1 MKIGM
6 TDYYVKRYGLSEGA
20 ARMAAHG
27 YSCID
32 YQLADIKLDLYTARD
47 EDFLRMI
54 TDIKKVLTA
63 KGISVHQI
71 HGPFCAELTDRT
83 EEDRAIS
90 FEKKTKGMVM
100 AKYLGAKY
108 MAVHPLTPYGI
119 GGDRAEEVVE
129 INRAYYTA
137 LAKVAG
143 KLGIV
148 LCLENLPFVDFPL
161 SRVEDVC
168 DLINEINS
176 PYLKMTFDAGHA
188 NIFEGRISDKLRY
201 AGELVKIIHAHDN
214 DGTGDQHLVPYDG
227 TVDWADFAEGLFDIG
242 FDGVFNFETAP
253 VYKKNLDAGMTDD
266 EVLEAELSFAKLA
279 KLLAG

>member
-6 TDYYVKRYGLSEGA
+6 TDYYIKRYGLSEGA
-20 ARMAAHG
+20 ERMAAHG
-27 YSCID
+27 YSCLD

-47 EDFLRMI
+47 EDFLRMV
-54 TDIKKVLTA
+54 TAIKKELSA

-71 HGPFCAELTDRT
+71 HGPFCAELTDKT

-90 FEKKTKGMVM
+90 FEKKTKAMVM

-108 MAVHPLTPYGI
+108 MAVHPLTPFGI
-119 GGDRAEEVVE
+119 GGDRAEEAVE
-129 INRAYYTA
+129 IHRAYYPA

-148 LCLENLPFVDFPL
+148 VCLENLPFVDFPL

-168 DLINEINS
+168 DLVNEINS

-201 AGELVKIIHAHDN
+201 AGALVKIIHAHEN
-214 DGTGDQHLVPYDG
+214 DGTADSHLRPYEG

-242 FDGVFNFETAP
+242 FDGVFNLETAP
-253 VYKKNLDAGMTDD
+253 FYKNQSTADLSES
-266 EVLEAELSFAKLA
+266 EVLEGELAFAKIA